1 MAERRSIYFTDHTVR
16 LVSKTFES
24 GNLSNKVNAN
34 IDRYH
39 AIITDTQRQLAL
51 KFSPAEMNA
60 ILTLVKPTWNRQERA
75 VAILVDF
82 PAIVERALR
91 NVSSVNSVD
100 LTQRISALPVS
111 HILCLVEAI
120 ENEHAE

>member
-16 LVSKTFES
+16 LISKTFES

-39 AIITDTQRQLAL
+39 AIITATQRQLAL
-51 KFSPAEMNA
+51 EFSPAEMNA
-60 ILTLVKPTWNRQERA
+60 ILTLVQPTWNRQERA
-75 VAILVDF
+75 VALLVDF
-82 PAIVERALR
+82 PAIVENALR

-111 HILCLVEAI
+111 HVLCLVEAI

>member
-16 LVSKTFES
+16 LVSKTFEN

-39 AIITDTQRQLAL
+39 AIIVDTQRQLAAE
-51 KFSPAEMNA
+51 FSPEEMNT
-60 ILTLVKPTWNRQERA
+60 ILTAVKPTWNRQDRA
-75 VAILVDF
+75 VALLADF
-82 PAIVERALR
+82 QVIAGNALR
-91 NVSSVNSVD
+91 SNAGAD
-100 LTQRISALPVS
+100 AIELTRKIAALPVS